1 MIVATTAEEI
11 RAMNCLVVPR
21 RLLESVPGDNVAR
34 RKERKGKQ
42 RKRKPVF
49 NLRRLNPG
57 LGLAYASLVVCLFLP
72 SHFPLSLSLSC
83 H

>member
-1 MIVATTAEEI
+1 VLSFACETKSNKRSEDLRGSVMIVATTAEEI

-42 RKRKPVF
+42 RKAKEKEAGV
-49 NLRRLNPG
+49 
-57 LGLAYASLVVCLFLP
+57 
-72 SHFPLSLSLSC
+72 
-83 H
+83 